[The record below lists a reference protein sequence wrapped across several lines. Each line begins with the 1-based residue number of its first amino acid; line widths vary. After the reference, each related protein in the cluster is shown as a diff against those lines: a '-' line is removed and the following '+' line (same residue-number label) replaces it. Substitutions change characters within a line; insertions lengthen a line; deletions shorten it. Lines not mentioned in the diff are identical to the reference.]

1 MRFVTFSPGS
11 FPSVRGARPGV
22 LAPAGTRVAD
32 LLAVKEGGAWGALPP
47 PTPFLLDWFD
57 RDGPWCAFAERVA
70 HVMATDPTG
79 TRQLDAD
86 GALRSLTEVRLL
98 APVPRPGKVVAVG
111 LNYRDHAA
119 EAKMP
124 VPEAPVIFGKFPSA
138 VIGPDAPVVLPASS
152 DRVDYE
158 AELAVVIGRR
168 ARGIARA
175 DALQA
180 VLGFTNA
187 NDVSARDFQKAD
199 GQWVRAKSC
208 DTFAPLG
215 PAIVTLDELVRP
227 DALGIELRLNGHTMQ
242 RSNTSEF
249 IFDVPALVA
258 FIADTITLEPGD
270 VILTGTPAGVGFAR
284 RPPAYLR
291 DGDSVEVEID
301 GLGVLRNPVVGSSTG
316 REA

>member
-1 MRFVTFSPGS
+1 MRLVAFAGPATEGFTP
-11 FPSVRGARPGV
+11 RPGILVPAEGLVIDLVSLGELTGFAEHGTPPADV
-22 LAPAGTRVAD
+22 LH
-32 LLAVKEGGAWGALPP
+32 W
-47 PTPFLLDWFD
+47 LDM
-57 RDGPWCAFAERVA
+57 DGPWFRFARA
-70 HVMATDPTG
+70 AAGGPTPGGGEPLPPG
-79 TRQLDAD
+79 TVRPL
-86 GALRSLTEVRLL
+86 GEVSML
-98 APVPRPGKVVAVG
+98 APVPRPGKIVAVG

-119 EAKMP
+119 EAGLP
-124 VPEAPVIFGKFPSA
+124 VPETPVIFGKFPSA
-138 VIGPDAPVVLPASS
+138 VIGPGQPIVLPAGSR
-152 DRVDYE
+152 RVDYE
-158 AELAVVIGRR
+158 GELGVVIGRR
-168 ARGIARA
+168 VRRVSRQ
-175 DALQA
+175 DALGA
-180 VLGFTNA
+180 VLGFVPA
-187 NDVSARDFQKAD
+187 NDVSDRDVQKAD